1 MFYGAVIH
9 ANHPALAFTVRKF
22 DELCELQ
29 QAVGGFIEMVPG
41 TGDRI
46 GMYVCE
52 DGLREKMPPNP
63 IASGLARQ
71 DLVGDVVLFSG
82 FDKDGNELSITEHA
96 AVQLLN
102 EVPVMDGAS

>member
-1 MFYGAVIH
+1 MFWGAVIH
-9 ANHPALAFTVRKF
+9 ANDPVLAFTVRKF
-22 DELCELQ
+22 DGLTELQ
-29 QAVGGFIEMVPG
+29 ESVGGLIEMVPS

-46 GMYVCE
+46 GMYVCG

-71 DLVGDVVLFSG
+71 DLVGDAVLFSG
-82 FDKDGNELSITEHA
+82 FDEDGNELSITEHA

-102 EVPVMDGAS
+102 EVSGGE

>member
-1 MFYGAVIH
+1 MFWGAVIH
-9 ANHPALAFTVRKF
+9 ANDPVLAFTVRKF
-22 DELCELQ
+22 DGLTELQ
-29 QAVGGFIEMVPG
+29 ESVGGLIEMVPS

-71 DLVGDVVLFSG
+71 DLVGDAVLFSG
-82 FDKDGNELSITEHA
+82 FDEDGNELSITEHA
-96 AVQLLN
+96 AVQLL
-102 EVPVMDGAS
+102 GAIGGD

>member
-1 MFYGAVIH
+1 MFWGAVIH
-9 ANHPALAFTVRKF
+9 ANDPVLAFTVRKF
-22 DELCELQ
+22 DGLTELQ
-29 QAVGGFIEMVPG
+29 ESVGGLIEMVPS

-71 DLVGDVVLFSG
+71 DLVGDAVLFSG
-82 FDKDGNELSITEHA
+82 FDEDGNELSITEHA

-102 EVPVMDGAS
+102 EVSGGE

>member
-1 MFYGAVIH
+1 MFWGAVIH
-9 ANHPALAFTVRKF
+9 ASHPALAFTVRKF
-22 DELCELQ
+22 DGLPELQ

-41 TGDRI
+41 MGDRI
-46 GMYVCE
+46 KMYVCE

-71 DLVGDVVLFSG
+71 DLVGDAVLFSG
-82 FDKDGNELSITEHA
+82 FDEDGNELSITEHA

-102 EVPVMDGAS
+102 EVSGGE